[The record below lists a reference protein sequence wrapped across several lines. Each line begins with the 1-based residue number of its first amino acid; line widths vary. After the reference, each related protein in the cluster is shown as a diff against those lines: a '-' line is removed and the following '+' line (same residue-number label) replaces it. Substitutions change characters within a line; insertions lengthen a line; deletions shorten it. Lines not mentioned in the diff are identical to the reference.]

1 MRPSAKVTER
11 VRRAVYDAFAA
22 TGRCPSR
29 TDLPALLGIG
39 QGEADHGLAE
49 LAASRQLA
57 LDPTGE
63 VVMAHPFTSIN
74 LNFSVMGEQT
84 CGGAAARGTAS
95 PCPTSSPTSHGS
107 SWRPRALA
115 AEALSPGRCSLRPSG
130 RGRGRALLVPMQDC
144 WVDVVHTCRHQ
155 RLFCSEDCVEAWLTS
170 TGNTRGYVMDLV
182 TLGGWR
188 GTGTP
193 AGSTRRTRGVTLRAR
208 PATSVRSVCTAGSGA
223 STTDGRADDYRDG
236 HERRQHPTALPP
248 RDPRARHRRRAA
260 VLRRRPRVPAWP
272 LRRPMDRLERRGP
285 PGRHPRG
292 RRGARPGRRHQPG
305 GRSRGAGAALRARA
319 LGRALP
325 GARRPTHGRSA
336 RTS

>member
-84 CGGAAARGTAS
+84 LWWGGCAWDSFAVPNLVADEPRVLVATTCPGCGG
-95 PCPTSSPTSHGS
+95 P
-107 SWRPRALA
+107 LA
-115 AEALSPGRCSLRPSG
+115 WKVSRSG
-130 RGRGRALLVPMQDC
+130 PPEGDEVAHFLVPMQDC

-182 TLGGWR
+182 TLWR
-188 GTGTP
+188 LAKDWYSGRLDSP
-193 AGSTRRTRGVTLRAR
+193 YAR
-208 PATSVRSVCTAGSGA
+208 
-223 STTDGRADDYRDG
+223 
-236 HERRQHPTALPP
+236 
-248 RDPRARHRRRAA
+248 RDPESAADYFRA
-260 VLRRRPRVPAWP
+260 VGL
-272 LRRPMDRLERRGP
+272 
-285 PGRHPRG
+285 
-292 RRGARPGRRHQPG
+292 
-305 GRSRGAGAALRARA
+305 
-319 LGRALP
+319 
-325 GARRPTHGRSA
+325 HGRFWGLDD
-336 RTS
+336 